1 MTECNSL
8 RFVDHVVAVDGL
20 PKQDGKK
27 NKKKHILNFESA
39 VHQDNSLVKSTYLYP
54 GSAGDVFAVTL

>member
-1 MTECNSL
+1 MVCLNRME
-8 RFVDHVVAVDGL
+8 
-20 PKQDGKK
+20 KK
-27 NKKKHILNFESA
+27 YILNFESA